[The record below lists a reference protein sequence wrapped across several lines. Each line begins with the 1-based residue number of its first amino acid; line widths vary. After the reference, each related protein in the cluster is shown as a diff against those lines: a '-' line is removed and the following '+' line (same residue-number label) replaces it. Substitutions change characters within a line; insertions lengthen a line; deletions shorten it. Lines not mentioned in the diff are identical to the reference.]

1 MFSKNKLK
9 MTLGHYIIPKL
20 VEEVSLKRARTELDN
35 GDEAIRVVTTNG
47 GGTISVDAQDFADGT
62 GLAPAQ
68 TYAGSVNHRLLTLAA
83 NSTTNTQNITALST
97 TLGQT
102 TDTSASASVMGVL
115 KGISENI
122 PAASDLST
130 VDANTTTL
138 TTSIG
143 NTTDT
148 ASDSTVIGILKDIT
162 GNLPS
167 SADLTTV
174 NTNTGSLVTTTGTI
188 NTTTSAL
195 ATSIG
200 NTTDT
205 ASDPTVIGLLKDVAG
220 NLPTSADLTTVNTNT
235 GSLVTTTDTI
245 NTTTSTMNTT
255 LGTINSTQGSVSD
268 AAWTGTGDATVIALL
283 KGIVN
288 KLN

>member
-1 MFSKNKLK
+1 MFVFLKIKLK
-9 MTLGHYIIPKL
+9 MALGHYIIPKL

-68 TYAGSVNHRLLTLAA
+68 TYAGSVNHRLLTLTA

-138 TTSIG
+138 ATSIG
-143 NTTDT
+143 TTTDT

-174 NTNTGSLVTTTGTI
+174 NTNTGTLVTTAGSINTTTGTI
-188 NTTTSAL
+188 NTTTS
-195 ATSIG
+195 S
-200 NTTDT
+200 
-205 ASDPTVIGLLKDVAG
+205 
-220 NLPTSADLTTVNTNT
+220 
-235 GSLVTTTDTI
+235 
-245 NTTTSTMNTT
+245 MNTT
-255 LGTINSTQGSVSD
+255 LGTINSTQGTVSD